1 MIGNKKLFSHDLM
14 KQLLWRPIVA
24 LMREFLWC
32 CAWKKVDWRKLLF
45 LGVVMTIFGILV
57 PTFAFPHTVN
67 MWFLSPP
74 LAVSSYVSLN
84 GSMQLREALTEARA
98 QQFPPVSAASVLS
111 PNTTVPSKNKRAKVS
126 RTRNSVLKR
135 RKKKSKEN
143 DESKVVLPP
152 PRSPIPPRKQRF
164 IWSLS
169 PNDALIYAKREIE
182 HAPVVIDD
190 PYLSAPIFRNISVFK
205 RSYEL
210 METILKVYIYPDG
223 DKPIFHQPHLYG
235 IYASE
240 GWFMKFME
248 ESREFVTRDPE
259 KAHLFYLPYSARQ
272 LELAVYVPNSHNLR
286 PLSIFM
292 RDYAN
297 MIAAKYPYWNRTHGR
312 DHFLVA
318 CHDWGPYTLTM
329 HEELTKNTVK
339 ALCNADVSEGIFTA
353 GQDISLPETT
363 IRSPKRPLRNVG
375 GGLRVS
381 QRPILAFFAG
391 NMHGRVR
398 PTLLKYWH
406 NKDDDMKI
414 YGPLPIGVSR
424 KMSYVQHMK
433 SSKYCIC
440 PMGYEVNSPR
450 IVEAIYYEC
459 VPVIIADNFV
469 LPFNEVL
476 DWSAFSVVIAEKDI
490 PKLKEILLTIPLRRY
505 LTMLANLKMA
515 EPDSNP
521 TTAVIHFGVGKVQ
534 QSIDDEPKRVRHS
547 TWPVSIPT
555 RRRLMNPHRKKLLW
569 SL

>member
-1 MIGNKKLFSHDLM
+1 M
-14 KQLLWRPIVA
+14 
-24 LMREFLWC
+24 
-32 CAWKKVDWRKLLF
+32 
-45 LGVVMTIFGILV
+45 
-57 PTFAFPHTVN
+57 
-67 MWFLSPP
+67 
-74 LAVSSYVSLN
+74 
-84 GSMQLREALTEARA
+84 
-98 QQFPPVSAASVLS
+98 
-111 PNTTVPSKNKRAKVS
+111 
-126 RTRNSVLKR
+126 
-135 RKKKSKEN
+135 
-143 DESKVVLPP
+143 
-152 PRSPIPPRKQRF
+152 
-164 IWSLS
+164 
-169 PNDALIYAKREIE
+169 
-182 HAPVVIDD
+182 
-190 PYLSAPIFRNISVFK
+190 
-205 RSYEL
+205 
-210 METILKVYIYPDG
+210 
-223 DKPIFHQPHLYG
+223 
-235 IYASE
+235 
-240 GWFMKFME
+240 
-248 ESREFVTRDPE
+248 
-259 KAHLFYLPYSARQ
+259 
-272 LELAVYVPNSHNLR
+272 
-286 PLSIFM
+286 
-292 RDYAN
+292 
-297 MIAAKYPYWNRTHGR
+297 
-312 DHFLVA
+312 
-318 CHDWGPYTLTM
+318 
-329 HEELTKNTVK
+329 K
-339 ALCNADVSEGIFTA
+339 ALCNADVSEGVFTA
-353 GQDISLPETT
+353 GQDVSLPETT

-555 RRRLMNPHRKKLLW
+555 RRRLVNPHRKKTAVVPVKW
-569 SL
+569 FDTSK

>member
-14 KQLLWRPIVA
+14 KQLLWRPIAV
-24 LMREFLWC
+24 LMRELLWC

-329 HEELTKNTVK
+329 HEELTKNTMK

-353 GQDISLPETT
+353 GQDVSLPETT

-440 PMGYEVNSPR
+440 PMGHEVNSPR

-505 LTMLANLKMA
+505 LTMLANLKMVQKHFLW
-515 EPDSNP
+515 NP
-521 TTAVIHFGVGKVQ
+521 RPLRYDLFHMILH
-534 QSIDDEPKRVRHS
+534 SIWFSRLNQIQ
-547 TWPVSIPT
+547 IPQ
-555 RRRLMNPHRKKLLW
+555 PQ
-569 SL
+569 